1 MKITIQSVKFDTTEK
16 LEEYIEKKV
25 GKLERFTDAENA
37 EVVLKVTKPQTNN
50 NKEVSL
56 TVGGLHAEKVADTFE
71 DAIDGVIDAIKT
83 QIEKKKNK

>member
-25 GKLERFTDAENA
+25 GKLERFIEADNA

-56 TVGGLHAEKVADTFE
+56 SVGGLHAEKVADTFE